1 MSEINSALQEAE
13 ILYKNGLYQEAAT
26 KCIEVIKT
34 GECIKEAYLLWAK
47 AYLFLIPMTMAEDN
61 QYTKSLYD
69 AILKSVS
76 NAETIE
82 EMFDIECELCS
93 AVNEWEKYNLKKQLA
108 FIVENP
114 TPDNWREHINTW
126 VTASKMRIY
135 VQLNVVN
142 SPAFNKLQENLGED
156 KKTLREKYGKES
168 ENAITDEEK
177 QALYYSSG
185 CEIFAQASALLEEYK
200 HTSQEALMTV
210 KDKMIGMLVLAPLVM
225 QCGIKEGIPE
235 ELERLRQYANVLNYC
250 INAQVFPN
258 GKRIVLFK
266 NEDTN
271 ANNDVN
277 KLKKTYNR
285 IKELDDTFVIP
296 EIVVPQPTP
305 VQTNNGGCY
314 VATAVYGS
322 YDCPQVWTL
331 RRYRD
336 DTLAETWYGRA
347 FIKTY
352 YAISPTLVKWFGHTE
367 WFKKMW
373 KGKLDR
379 MVADLN
385 ADGVEST
392 PYEDKNW

>member
-1 MSEINSALQEAE
+1 MAEVNSALQEAE
-13 ILYKNGLYQEAAT
+13 ILYKNGNYEEAAT
-26 KCIEVIKT
+26 KCIEVIET

-47 AYLFLIPMTMAEDN
+47 AYLFLIPITMAEDE
-61 QYTKSLYD
+61 QYTKTFYD

-93 AVNEWEKYNLKKQLA
+93 AVNEWEKYNLKRQLA

-114 TPDNWREHINTW
+114 TTNNWREHLGTW
-126 VTASKMRIY
+126 VTAAKMRLYI
-135 VQLNVVN
+135 QLNVVN
-142 SPAFNKLQENLGED
+142 SPAFNKLQEILGED
-156 KKTLREKYGKES
+156 KKALREKYGKS
-168 ENAITDEEK
+168 TENGITEREK
-177 QALYYSSG
+177 CELYFSSG
-185 CEIFAQASALLEEYK
+185 CEIFVQASALLEEYK
-200 HTSQEALMTV
+200 HTSQEALVAV
-210 KDKMIGMLVLAPLVM
+210 KDKMINMLVLAPLVM
-225 QCGIKEGIPE
+225 ECGIKEGIPE
-235 ELERLRQYANVLNYC
+235 ELERLREYANVLNYC

-258 GKRIVLFK
+258 GKRIILFK

-271 ANNDVN
+271 INNDVN
-277 KLKKTYNR
+277 KLKKVYTR
-285 IKELDDTFVIP
+285 IKELDESFVIP
-296 EIVVPQPTP
+296 EIVKPEPTP

-314 VATAVYGS
+314 VATAVYGY

-352 YAISPTLVKWFGHTE
+352 YAISPTLVKWFGHAE

-385 ADGVEST
+385 ADGVENT